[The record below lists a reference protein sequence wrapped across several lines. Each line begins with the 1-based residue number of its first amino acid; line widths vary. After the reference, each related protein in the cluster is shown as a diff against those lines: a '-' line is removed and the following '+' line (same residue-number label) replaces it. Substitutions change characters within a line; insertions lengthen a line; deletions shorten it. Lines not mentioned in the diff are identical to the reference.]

1 MLGIVAS
8 PDLSFVF
15 IHDKPS
21 IPANL
26 FPLQGFDAEVYGVS

>member
-8 PDLSFVF
+8 PDLSRVVV
-15 IHDKPS
+15 DNKPS

-26 FPLQGFDAEVYGVS
+26 FPVLGFDAFVYGVS